1 MARWKS
7 GIESINAVANK
18 SKNSIEDFFEVKNYQ
33 PRNEE
38 EEQVFEEFSLVVN
51 SMAILIYIAKVDKIP
66 NREEKEQIVNQI
78 TFQLQQRPYEFDRLS
93 EKFGSSEKEIILNI
107 YDEILKNYKANKLS
121 LDDIIEDIC
130 LVYKNNPEKGY
141 YLIRLSYFVALADH
155 DLNKVEK
162 DAIQS
167 IADKMQISRDE
178 LKRIEKEVTLEVGR
192 K

>member
-51 SMAILIYIAKVDKIP
+51 SMAILIYIAKVDKMP
-66 NREEKEQIVNQI
+66 NREEKEQIVNHI

>member
-66 NREEKEQIVNQI
+66 NREEKEQIVNHI